1 MSSIFS
7 ALTNAITG
15 QGKGFFDIKIPNFS
29 LSGGF
34 ETDQV
39 QSLGQLAASVT
50 ESAQNL
56 IQVGKM
62 AYCAG
67 MMLANPEMLLGVL
80 DNLANNMLAAAT
92 DMATRLASQVKGQ
105 ITMALSQI
113 SGSITGLVNN
123 ALGFLGS
130 IVEVAKAIE
139 NLFDDAIKLGE
150 VDFEGFM
157 SEEECQYMFATMAA
171 CMLNKFLGNKL
182 QAFEQKISGKIT
194 EAGSELNSAI
204 ANELKDVNSLSS
216 YLEREKF
223 MMEKAAKQ
231 INGVDNL
238 I

>member
-15 QGKGFFDIKIPNFS
+15 EGKGFFDIKIPNFS
-29 LSGGF
+29 LTGGF

>member
-29 LSGGF
+29 LTGGV
-34 ETDQV
+34 ETDNV

-105 ITMALSQI
+105 LTMALSQI

-216 YLEREKF
+216 YMEREKF

>member
-1 MSSIFS
+1 
-7 ALTNAITG
+7 
-15 QGKGFFDIKIPNFS
+15 
-29 LSGGF
+29 
-34 ETDQV
+34 
-39 QSLGQLAASVT
+39 
-50 ESAQNL
+50 
-56 IQVGKM
+56 
-62 AYCAG
+62 

>member
-15 QGKGFFDIKIPNFS
+15 QEKGFFDIKIPNFS
-29 LSGGF
+29 LTGGF

-39 QSLGQLAASVT
+39 QSLGQLATSVID
-50 ESAQNL
+50 SAQNL

-67 MMLANPEMLLGVL
+67 LMIANPEMMLGIL

-92 DMATRLASQVKGQ
+92 EIASRLASQVKGQ
-105 ITMALSQI
+105 LDQAIAQVT
-113 SGSITGLVNN
+113 GSITGLINN

-139 NLFDDAIKLGE
+139 NLFNDSIKLGE
-150 VDFEGFM
+150 LDFEGFM
-157 SEEECQYMFATMAA
+157 TEEECQYMFASIAA
-171 CMLNKFLGNKL
+171 CMLNKFIGSKL
-182 QAFEQKISGKIT
+182 QSFEQKISGKIT
-194 EAGSELNSAI
+194 EAGDKLNSAV
-204 ANELKDVNSLSS
+204 AKELSDVNSLSS
-216 YLEREKF
+216 YMEREKF

-231 INGVDNL
+231 INGIDNL
-238 I
+238 L